1 MLVRL
6 RTTEM
11 NKHQV
16 IKYLKNKVYK
26 LNQKLKD
33 DYCDKVG
40 TLNHIQTLE
49 NAILIIKGE

>member
-1 MLVRL
+1 
-6 RTTEM
+6 M

-49 NAILIIKGE
+49 NAILILKGE